1 MGDREGSEQG
11 EEEQEEQG
19 RAATEEIPVKAPP
32 PRPAGAANVEWKA
45 PPEQVHPNV
54 QWQRDVVGAG
64 QEIVL
69 DALRSLIFTALAS
82 LCVAETMIGDHR
94 SLLAGA
100 LPPPGSPP
108 PPRGSLP
115 SVGPPPASARMH
127 ELRNG
132 IEGAVR
138 ETSNVQTLISDAI
151 LTARDADGAAARTR
165 PLAMAFPVPRGA
177 SRSRSPRPAGMPS
190 RVEAASERLVQAMRA
205 MGPPFAT
212 GFRPPF
218 PLTRP
223 PGSLGGSV
231 ARALNEEEDEEGGEV
246 LPPELPPGRFRA
258 RNPTR
263 RPAVPPGGEPSEGHP
278 RPEVGADRAE
288 VGPR

>member
-32 PRPAGAANVEWKA
+32 PRPAGSANVEWKA

-115 SVGPPPASARMH
+115 SVGPPPASARMR

-132 IEGAVR
+132 IEGAVQQA
-138 ETSNVQTLISDAI
+138 SHVQTLISDAI

-190 RVEAASERLVQAMRA
+190 RVEAASERLVQAMGA
-205 MGPPFAT
+205 MGPFAT

-231 ARALNEEEDEEGGEV
+231 TRALNEEEDEEGGEV
-246 LPPELPPGRFRA
+246 LPPELPPGLS
-258 RNPTR
+258 P
-263 RPAVPPGGEPSEGHP
+263 P
-278 RPEVGADRAE
+278 RPRPMAE
-288 VGPR
+288 VALTLS

>member
-32 PRPAGAANVEWKA
+32 PRPAGSANVEWKA

-115 SVGPPPASARMH
+115 SVGPPPASARMR

-132 IEGAVR
+132 IEGAVQQA
-138 ETSNVQTLISDAI
+138 SHVQTLISDAI

-190 RVEAASERLVQAMRA
+190 RVEAASERLVQAMGA
-205 MGPPFAT
+205 MGPFAT

-246 LPPELPPGRFRA
+246 LPPELPPGWFRA

-278 RPEVGADRAE
+278 RPEDRAE